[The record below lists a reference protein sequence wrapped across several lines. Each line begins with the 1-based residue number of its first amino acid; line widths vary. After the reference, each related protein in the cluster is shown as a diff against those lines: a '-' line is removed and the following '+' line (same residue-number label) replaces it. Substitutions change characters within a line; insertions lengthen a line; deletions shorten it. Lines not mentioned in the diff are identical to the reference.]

1 MTRLQAYTFYIV
13 ICIVLYMTTERRVV
27 LDLTQG
33 NEPVITYTDV
43 PVRQPLADI
52 TGRRTG
58 RRRARQIDEE
68 QNSESEENV
77 DNSTQNRLRGRRQ
90 RRRAEQSPPLNLQEG
105 IGVKPL
111 NPWIQHVKSF
121 AKQHGITYWKALK
134 SPQCKSSY
142 K

>member
-1 MTRLQAYTFYIV
+1 MYSTYT
-13 ICIVLYMTTERRVV
+13 MATERRMV

-33 NEPVITYTDV
+33 SEPVVSYRDV

-52 TGRRTG
+52 TRQPRG
-58 RRRARQIDEE
+58 RRRARQEIDEE
-68 QNSESEENV
+68 QNSENEENV
-77 DNSTQNRLRGRRQ
+77 DSSTQNRLRGRRQ

-142 K
+142 TT

>member
-1 MTRLQAYTFYIV
+1 MA
-13 ICIVLYMTTERRVV
+13 TERRVV

-43 PVRQPLADI
+43 PVRQPLANI
-52 TGRRTG
+52 TGKRRG
-58 RRRARQIDEE
+58 RIARQIDEE
-68 QNSESEENV
+68 QNSENEENV
-77 DNSTQNRLRGRRQ
+77 DNSTQNRLRGSRQ
-90 RRRAEQSPPLNLQEG
+90 RRIAEQSPPLNLQEG
-105 IGVKPL
+105 IGVKPS

-142 K
+142 TT

>member
-1 MTRLQAYTFYIV
+1 MA
-13 ICIVLYMTTERRVV
+13 TERRVV

-33 NEPVITYTDV
+33 SEPVISYRDV
-43 PVRQPLADI
+43 HVRQPLADI
-52 TGRRTG
+52 TGQRRG

-68 QNSESEENV
+68 QNSENEDNV

-90 RRRAEQSPPLNLQEG
+90 RRRTQQNPSLNLQEG
-105 IGVKPL
+105 IGVKPS

-142 K
+142 TT